1 MDKIESIV
9 ARIRNLRPAQYY
21 GQVQQMRA
29 GLISVEG
36 LNGHASVG
44 DRVLISLQKGCVAGE
59 IVGLAPDVCDVLP
72 EGNADG
78 LSVGAEVE
86 LLFAPTIAP
95 CDSWI
100 GRIIDPLGRPLDNR
114 PLPKDNKE
122 KKEEEEGKPCRT
134 V

>member
-86 LLFAPTIAP
+86 LLFAPTIA
-95 CDSWI
+95 
-100 GRIIDPLGRPLDNR
+100 
-114 PLPKDNKE
+114 
-122 KKEEEEGKPCRT
+122 
-134 V
+134 